1 MRWWSLIGLVLA
13 GCPAP
18 EPQPM
23 PPPSAEY
30 VGTWK
35 SRDDSVRLV
44 FTNDG
49 KVQYTKGK
57 WTNTGLIVAW
67 NEAGFE
73 ISAYPKPEQHTVKGP
88 PHEKDGYNWLT
99 VDDAELFRSTTTAE
113 IGVPAPPKPPVAPE
127 DPPPAPVTVPA
138 DPVAAPPG
146 DAPSPPGAAPR

>member
-1 MRWWSLIGLVLA
+1 
-13 GCPAP
+13 
-18 EPQPM
+18 M

-99 VDDAELFRSTTTAE
+99 VDDAELVQKTGLDPFKQMGTPVEIINGVFGGKVKYEEAIQDLEAE
-113 IGVPAPPKPPVAPE
+113 LFKQA
-127 DPPPAPVTVPA
+127 
-138 DPVAAPPG
+138 
-146 DAPSPPGAAPR
+146 S